1 MVLSCLIF
9 TTTIVAQTITLDQ
22 VLTNIKTNNPQL
34 KMYDADIQSM
44 DAAAKGAKS
53 WMPPQIETGIY
64 MAPYNTKLWKA
75 DDMSPGMGS
84 YMLGVTQMIPNAKKL
99 NADYKYMN
107 AMSSVETENKNYT
120 INQLNAIAKTNYYQW
135 IVSTKKNSNC

>member
-1 MVLSCLIF
+1 MLSKKHYIVLSCLIF

-53 WMPPQIETGIY
+53 WMPPQILSLIH
-64 MAPYNTKLWKA
+64 
-75 DDMSPGMGS
+75 
-84 YMLGVTQMIPNAKKL
+84 I
-99 NADYKYMN
+99 
-107 AMSSVETENKNYT
+107 
-120 INQLNAIAKTNYYQW
+120 
-135 IVSTKKNSNC
+135 